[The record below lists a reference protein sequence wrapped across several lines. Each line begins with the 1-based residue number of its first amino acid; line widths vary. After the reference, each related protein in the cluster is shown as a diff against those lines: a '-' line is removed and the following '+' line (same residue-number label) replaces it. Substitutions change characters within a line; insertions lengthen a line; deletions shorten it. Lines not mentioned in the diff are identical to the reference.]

1 VAALLFLAFAF
12 FAVGQAAVA
21 RNGAQS
27 AADAAALGAA
37 TAMRDGIRDDFLAAL
52 EAGDRDKLADLLN
65 GDGLDGAGGCAAAAQ
80 YADDNHADVAAG
92 GCAQVAGP
100 PGFRVGVVT
109 QGTVGNSVIDGTEN
123 MKAQA
128 TATAVVE
135 PRCDVDDTAG
145 DVITFTCDDGTLIVN
160 PTDDDFVLHLADFFS
175 VHLSK

>member
-1 VAALLFLAFAF
+1 MAALLFLAFAF